1 MLLIEHF
8 IYVIRRCFITLKLW
22 GHSSSLSKWCALLSN
37 RQLISWIR
45 PCMVASRKWRQKWI
59 SYMPPWRQ
67 HWNLFKVLLY
77 FPYSCVDCRLTF
89 WKKYLWIDIHRRPS
103 LLKIT
108 FCVRLSF
115 YLFNNATNVQFEMCN
130 AVKNIVHRGYS
141 FKKPPG
147 LLAVSQPSFRD

>member
-1 MLLIEHF
+1 M
-8 IYVIRRCFITLKLW
+8 IRRCFITLKLW
-22 GHSSSLSKWCALLSN
+22 GRSSFLSKWCALLSN

-45 PCMVASRKWRQKWI
+45 PCMVASRKWRLKWI

-77 FPYSCVDCRLTF
+77 FAYSFVNCRLAF
-89 WKKYLWIDIHRRPS
+89 WKDWWIDIHRRP
-103 LLKIT
+103 LLEIT
-108 FCVRLSF
+108 FSVCLSF
-115 YLFNNATNVQFEMCN
+115 YLFNNATNMQFEMCS

-141 FKKPPG
+141 FKTQSW